1 MHRFGPAFPSPA
13 HCHKRVWTSLLS
25 AAHFPSLASRPMVP
39 IPRMRPMCR
48 AHGSGVPRHPARQP
62 VLPNAQAH
70 TRHAVAVMWARLPG
84 SSSSLFLRRKQTP
97 ARRARNN
104 PHVARIGAESIART
118 TAAEFHA
125 DGAWFP
131 DHKIVVPPPY
141 PHLRDWALPSGEYKG
156 QRPGRPVSIDWELD
170 RALSISRVA
179 NAIACVLPSF
189 VGGCRDGQGERE
201 AAPG

>member
-1 MHRFGPAFPSPA
+1 
-13 HCHKRVWTSLLS
+13 
-25 AAHFPSLASRPMVP
+25 
-39 IPRMRPMCR
+39 
-48 AHGSGVPRHPARQP
+48 
-62 VLPNAQAH
+62 
-70 TRHAVAVMWARLPG
+70 MWARLPG

-189 VGGCRDGQGERE
+189 VGGCRDGQAAHSVLDLC
-201 AAPG
+201 AAPGGWVRLSVNHAPDGAFVICVNLVPIRPIRGADSVAGD